1 LDPYLSK
8 SCGYGPLTN
17 LNTKQPPM
25 FWFFSSF
32 GPPRQKKNKKL
43 TRGTSL
49 RVPRQRWPSQ
59 QWTGGPKLPKNQNI
73 GGCFVFK
80 LVRGP

>member
-1 LDPYLSK
+1 
-8 SCGYGPLTN
+8 
-17 LNTKQPPM
+17 
-25 FWFFSSF
+25 
-32 GPPRQKKNKKL
+32 L

-59 QWTGGPKLPKNQNI
+59 QLTGGPKLPKNQNI

-80 LVRGP
+80 LVKGP